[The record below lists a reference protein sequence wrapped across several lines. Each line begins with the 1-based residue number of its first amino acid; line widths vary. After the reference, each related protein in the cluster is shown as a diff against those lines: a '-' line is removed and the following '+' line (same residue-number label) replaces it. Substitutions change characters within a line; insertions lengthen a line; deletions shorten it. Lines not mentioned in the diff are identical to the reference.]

1 MIFRKPK
8 PPLMVVVPA
17 SYPPEVVERIND
29 QLADVRDGED
39 IVIHGWNPGITI
51 LQCVNGEWI
60 PLPIPEPEADEP
72 PPSRRT
78 LA

>member
-8 PPLMVVVPA
+8 PPIMAVVPA
-17 SYPPEVVERIND
+17 DTPDALTAVLEETLD
-29 QLADVRDGED
+29 AARDCD
-39 IVIHGWNPGITI
+39 DAIVYLPRGVTI